1 MKKNL
6 KHIFLEFQ
14 HDRRGNIAFKAGFKT
29 RFAQFSNLYI
39 ALTAWHLAM
48 FMQQKPTSAMFIVQ
62 LLYTHERHGLI
73 VSA

>member
-29 RFAQFSNLYI
+29 RFAILQLI
-39 ALTAWHLAM
+39 HCIDGMALVYVYATKTDLSYVYSS
-48 FMQQKPTSAMFIVQ
+48 TSV
-62 LLYTHERHGLI
+62 H
-73 VSA
+73 S